1 MSGKICPN
9 CGRLMRDITW
19 VSENP
24 LYTEPHYICDFC
36 KIESHQV
43 SVYPEKWTIP
53 RRLQASDRQKRTVE
67 FICSQLQISSPV
79 ILTKKLAWKFINENL
94 EKAINLSRLRDNLYE
109 DFNDEV
115 YSFEYY

>member
-19 VSENP
+19 VSEVSSF
-24 LYTEPHYICDFC
+24 TEPHYICDFC
-36 KIESHQV
+36 KIESHRV
-43 SVYPEKWTIP
+43 SAYPEKWTIP
-53 RRLQASDRQKRTVE
+53 YNLRASDRQKRTVE
-67 FICSQLQISSPV
+67 FICSQLLVQPPI

-94 EKAINLSRLRDNLYE
+94 EKAINLYRNRDDSYE
-109 DFNDEV
+109 DFDDED